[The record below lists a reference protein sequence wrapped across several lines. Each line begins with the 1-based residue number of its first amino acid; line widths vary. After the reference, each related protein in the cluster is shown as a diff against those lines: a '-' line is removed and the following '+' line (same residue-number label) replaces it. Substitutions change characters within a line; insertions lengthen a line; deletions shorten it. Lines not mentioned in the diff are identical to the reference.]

1 MEFGPYR
8 IVKRLAAG
16 GMGEVFLATLE
27 RVGGFQKE
35 VAVKSIHPKYMTNP
49 RFVEFFEREARLAAL
64 LNHRHIVQI
73 FDFGRDES
81 RVWLAM
87 EYVDGVDLKT
97 VMTALDGALPLRL
110 TLDIVQSCAQAL
122 DYAHRAKDGRGKRLE
137 IVHRDISPQNILLSF
152 EGDVKVAD
160 FGLAHAAALGPDE
173 DRSLKGKYAYMS
185 PEQVMGNA
193 VDARTDQFSLGTVLY
208 EMLTGKRGFHDNAG
222 PSEMLLK
229 VHRGIPG
236 DGFEDLRKMVPH
248 VVADIVERAL
258 KTNRMERYPD
268 LGAMVEDLRRAIRVL
283 GNDAPPIDLSNWLRD
298 LFPNREVSVSGT
310 SVEATRT
317 ALAEVPIL
325 DRGATLNQGAQSE
338 ESLDPVALGLA
349 TTGPHRTSHLDFRDS
364 KKPKPS
370 ESSAERTGTTSVVT
384 TSRAILIVALS
395 AGLTLLIL
403 SIWFYEDDTKQPVR
417 GNLGPDFSSS
427 VPQGSEPTS
436 VASQDASQRI
446 LDASIADEARTL
458 RSTDRPQLLDGS
470 VAVKDSFVQ
479 VFDASSAKATTV
491 SAKQKTSSKRVPLRR
506 RERTVLSKRPTKF
519 GVRAGTIASKIKEDK
534 PKKNAVADTPD
545 ASAPRAIPKPDAAV
559 EPPSKP
565 PQEPVV
571 PRPQLVLES
580 SALTFTTKAEKL
592 GPKRYAIGTS
602 GALFRTRKNGVT
614 VNLRFTAPRG
624 RFLMTVQTVPWTNVF
639 LNQKGLGGTPLA
651 SFPLASGR
659 HLIEV
664 KTESGQSVTLPVT
677 LSR

>member
-73 FDFGRDES
+73 FDFGRDET

-97 VMTALDGALPLRL
+97 VMTALDAPLPLRL
-110 TLDIVQSCAQAL
+110 TLDIIQACARAL

-137 IVHRDISPQNILLSF
+137 IVHRDISPQNILVSF

-185 PEQVMGNA
+185 PEQVMGSA

-208 EMLTGKRGFHDNAG
+208 EMLTGKRGFHDKAG

-236 DGFEDLRKMVPH
+236 DGFEDLRKMVPS

-258 KTNRMERYPD
+258 KTNRTERYPD
-268 LGAMVEDLRRAIRVL
+268 LGAMVDDVRRAIRLL

-298 LFPNREVSVSGT
+298 LFPNREVSAT
-310 SVEATRT
+310 AASVEATRT
-317 ALAEVPIL
+317 ALAEVPISERANTA
-325 DRGATLNQGAQSE
+325 DQAYQSD

-349 TTGPHRTSHLDFRDS
+349 TTGPHRVTRKDFDNLKTS
-364 KKPKPS
+364 KPMAS
-370 ESSAERTGTTSVVT
+370 NAERTGTTSVVT
-384 TSRAILIVALS
+384 TSRALLIVAFS
-395 AGLTLLIL
+395 AGITLLIL
-403 SIWFYEDDTKQPVR
+403 SVWFYGDDTVQPVR
-417 GNLGPDFSSS
+417 GNMGPHFSRPVSQDSELPSAKFQDDVKRGSDAAIGDEAPVDGSQLLDAFVVSTDSS
-427 VPQGSEPTS
+427 VPTPDAEP
-436 VASQDASQRI
+436 AKQR
-446 LDASIADEARTL
+446 
-458 RSTDRPQLLDGS
+458 
-470 VAVKDSFVQ
+470 
-479 VFDASSAKATTV
+479 TV
-491 SAKQKTSSKRVPLRR
+491 STKQKPRSKRIRRQAQAPVVREKQRNTIGARIGKTKPRPKDETPTVPAN
-506 RERTVLSKRPTKF
+506 T
-519 GVRAGTIASKIKEDK
+519 ATI
-534 PKKNAVADTPD
+534 D
-545 ASAPRAIPKPDAAV
+545 ASAPNLQPKPDAAV
-559 EPPSKP
+559 EAPPKIPNSP
-565 PQEPVV
+565 IV
-571 PRPQLVLES
+571 PKPQLVIES
-580 SALTFTTKAEKL
+580 NALTFTTKAERL
-592 GPKRYAIGTS
+592 GKNRYAIGKS
-602 GALFRTRKNGVT
+602 GALFQTRKDGVT

-664 KTESGQSVTLPVT
+664 KTESGQSVRLPLT